1 MCKPERSLGIHC
13 GFISS
18 LALIGSHCSCTFH
31 WSIVKSGCAAA
42 SQHRTQNKKVLW
54 LRRGEAL
61 TSRDCQQKPKH
72 CRVAFYH
79 KMARAAK
86 TESGQTLV
94 ASLPRRKEAMC
105 CASAPR
111 LSTPLDPASPHRSA
125 FHIFPLKEK
134 YNCLTAQR
142 ISKPHAGNTVRQLGN
157 DVTWEQCSFSAVIL
171 RLKLLKSRFEN
182 PESFAKSEREAPSRS
197 LPSPPSATCWN
208 CPPGILSRQGN
219 SQNKRLFLPFL
230 FGCLQAGCHSY
241 SLVHGF

>member
-31 WSIVKSGCAAA
+31 WSIVKYGCAAA
-42 SQHRTQNKKVLW
+42 SQHQTENKKVLW
-54 LRRGEAL
+54 LRCGEAL
-61 TSRDCQQKPKH
+61 PSRDSQQKPKH

-86 TESGQTLV
+86 PESGQTWV

-105 CASAPR
+105 CASSPR

-142 ISKPHAGNTVRQLGN
+142 ISKPHAGNTVRQLGD

-171 RLKLLKSRFEN
+171 RLN
-182 PESFAKSEREAPSRS
+182 
-197 LPSPPSATCWN
+197 
-208 CPPGILSRQGN
+208 
-219 SQNKRLFLPFL
+219 
-230 FGCLQAGCHSY
+230 Y
-241 SLVHGF
+241 